1 MPFILALIWTFMR
14 TAVKMKNEINAL
26 KTRILNHFV
35 DSTQEP
41 QAN

>member
-14 TAVKMKNEINAL
+14 TAVKMKNEINEL
-26 KTRILNHFV
+26 KARIMNRFV
-35 DSTQEP
+35 AQAEEP